1 MGETSYESKHRWL
14 KANYQRYNIN
24 LRFDTDRDL
33 IDYIEQKKDEGMNTT
48 EIFREALEK
57 IVYK

>member
-1 MGETSYESKHRWL
+1 MGKPSTEAKQRWID
-14 KANYQRYNIN
+14 KNYQRFIIS
-24 LRFDTDRDL
+24 LRYDTDQDI

>member
-1 MGETSYESKHRWL
+1 MGKTSYEVKHRWL

-24 LRFDTDRDL
+24 LRYDTDQDL
-33 IDYIEQKKDEGMNTT
+33 IDYIEQKKDEGMTIT
-48 EIFREALEK
+48 EVIRDALER